1 MYAPACLGGTNNE
14 LLEKYKITN
23 GSDARDPADC
33 KENNCIA
40 KCSKGYAN
48 GSRLCGQCDFDY
60 SHDGLSGECKL
71 CPPFEENVG
80 IAVLGLLFGILGLVV
95 LIQLTLSDGGTLD
108 ESDGAKSIGL
118 SFIQLISL
126 LVTFPIAWPSIFT
139 AIFQVGGAITVL
151 GQHLVNLKCL
161 IPNYTDAD
169 VFYGIGLTWG
179 AAPPTLLLA
188 CVVTWHIVDKM
199 MPCFTVSD
207 LNVKIKTSCVA
218 LLYLLWPSLCSQT
231 FQLFA
236 CRSVCDDNLSYLR
249 ADLDEVCWEGRH
261 LNYSLAV
268 GLPMLFGYV
277 IGLPLLAFLRVRK
290 LKARLDYRR
299 DIRRRTFG
307 YDDDETKD
315 KGKGKEKEEG
325 FDVFP
330 DDHKIYGAFYSAFR
344 DDTWWWESTVAARKI
359 VIAMIGVFGAEME
372 SMQVHF
378 TIMLVVL
385 IILATSQVRPF
396 GGKSNG
402 LLHRLEMFS
411 LMATFLTLWAGSV
424 FNTMPRCEDPDNV
437 GEQMLWCDA
446 MSVMVGTIDIMVV
459 VAFVLCF
466 VYLKVTTGGDK
477 VTKSTDDQEVTIH
490 PEGLEDGEGGGLSLS
505 IVGDVEMVNRKHRS
519 IVNPML
525 ANSGKTNSTQEEK
538 NSTEIDST
546 KVVSNGE
553 RKTANTNPTRKPTR
567 KPGITQ
573 HVKRLSKVM
582 KSQRQMKKK
591 KGRTKATEND
601 VEILV
606 DESSGRRY
614 SYNSSTGESI
624 WMEDDLSEVTE
635 NLSTCN
641 TTEVLHVE
649 EEEEVEIIVDKSSGR
664 RYSFNNSTGE
674 ANWID

>member
-1 MYAPACLGGTNNE
+1 MAQRYVFIVLCMYVFSLNE
-14 LLEKYKITN
+14 LVAHALY
-23 GSDARDPADC
+23 C
-33 KENNCIA
+33 CI
-40 KCSKGYAN
+40 
-48 GSRLCGQCDFDY
+48 
-60 SHDGLSGECKL
+60 
-71 CPPFEENVG
+71 PPPNYYFP
-80 IAVLGLLFGILGLVV
+80 
-95 LIQLTLSDGGTLD
+95 Q
-108 ESDGAKSIGL
+108 SIGL

-126 LVTFPIAWPSIFT
+126 LVTFPVAWPSIFT

-151 GQHLVNLKCL
+151 GQHLVNLKCM
-161 IPNYTDAD
+161 IPEYTDAD

-179 AAPPTLLLA
+179 VAPPLLLLA
-188 CVVTWHIVDKM
+188 CIVTWHIADKL

-207 LNVKIKTSCVA
+207 LDIKIKTSCIA

-236 CRSVCDDNLSYLR
+236 CRSVCDDDNMSYLR
-249 ADLDEVCWEGRH
+249 ADLDEVCWRGRH
-261 LNYSLAV
+261 LHYSLAL
-268 GLPMLFGYV
+268 GFPMLFGYV
-277 IGLPLLAFLRVRK
+277 IGLPLLAYLKVRRMNEERK
-290 LKARLDYRR
+290 LAGNDA
-299 DIRRRTFG
+299 
-307 YDDDETKD
+307 
-315 KGKGKEKEEG
+315 G
-325 FDVFP
+325 FDILP
-330 DDHKIYGAFYSAFR
+330 EDHKIYGAFYSAFR
-344 DDTWWWESTVAARKI
+344 IEVWWWEGTVAARKI

-424 FNTMPRCEDPDNV
+424 FNTLPRCEDPDNV

-459 VAFVLCF
+459 IAFVLCF

-490 PEGLEDGEGGGLSLS
+490 PEGLEDGEGGGLS

-525 ANSGKTNSTQEEK
+525 ANSGKKNSTKEEK
-538 NSTEIDST
+538 NNADIDST

-591 KGRTKATEND
+591 KGRTKATESD

-641 TTEVLHVE
+641 TTEVLDVE